1 MIAEI
6 PARGPNLRLPLL
18 IVVVVVAGCGGG
30 DRTTETRA
38 VAPFER
44 LEIADS
50 VDVRGDPATAARCGC
65 TAART

>member
-1 MIAEI
+1 M
-6 PARGPNLRLPLL
+6 RLVPLL
-18 IVVVVVAGCGGG
+18 IAVVVVAGCGGG

-50 VDVRGDPATAARCGC
+50 VAAPR
-65 TAART
+65 